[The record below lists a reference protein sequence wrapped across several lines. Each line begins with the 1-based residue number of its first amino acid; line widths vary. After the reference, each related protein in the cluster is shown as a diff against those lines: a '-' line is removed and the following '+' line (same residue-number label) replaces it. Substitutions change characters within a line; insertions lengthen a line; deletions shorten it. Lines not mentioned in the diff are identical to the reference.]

1 MMIFLVIL
9 LSIYAR
15 LSDCFKFNIVDRGVQ
30 PLDVNY
36 DTKVIVDRIR
46 NQSSRYQHSNS
57 LATDKTPLVC
67 IYCILPSC
75 FMLIR

>member
-1 MMIFLVIL
+1 MQTSARRERCIAEVPESQL
-9 LSIYAR
+9 LRSASS
-15 LSDCFKFNIVDRGVQ
+15 LKADCGVQ

-36 DTKVIVDRIR
+36 DTKIIVDRIR

-67 IYCILPSC
+67 VY
-75 FMLIR
+75 